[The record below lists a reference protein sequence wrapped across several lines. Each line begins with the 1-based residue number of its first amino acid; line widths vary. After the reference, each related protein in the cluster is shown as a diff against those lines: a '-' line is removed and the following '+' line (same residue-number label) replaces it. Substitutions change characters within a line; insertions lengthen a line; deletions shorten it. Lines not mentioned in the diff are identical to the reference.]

1 MKTVWVQITNHG
13 TGVSPFYRVW
23 SLDPP
28 GGNGPFPYNG
38 NIDISLID
46 LVNGINFTT
55 IPDSATII
63 IIVELG
69 GCESI
74 LFLPIST
81 TTTTTSAP

>member
-13 TGVSPFYRVW
+13 TGAAPAYYVYGVN
-23 SLDPP
+23 PP
-28 GGNGPFPYNG
+28 DQYGPYSYLG
-38 NIDISLID
+38 NIAVPLSALET
-46 LVNGINFTT
+46 GINFSVD
-55 IPDSATII
+55 DSSIYI
-63 IIVELG
+63 LLVELG

>member
-13 TGVSPFYRVW
+13 TGVSPFYWVYA
-23 SLDPP
+23 LDPP
-28 GGNGPFPYNG
+28 GGYGPFPYNG
-38 NIDISLID
+38 NIDIPLSALD
-46 LVNGINFTT
+46 TGINFTT